1 MRSAVSA
8 ILSAPAP
15 DTRMSHPDYRQTA
28 HDHSALL
35 VLVRHIGR
43 QLKQKSF
50 ERVLE
55 RIRRVSRLRVVV
67 DPSAAAAASASGAP
81 GGPPWPREI
90 TARYVTDYPVEN
102 NDWGDFQTHRRV
114 LGLVSVG
121 KCDSQQELN
130 ELCRVHESL
139 KVKYASTLFDSR
151 CVVFGLYPD
160 GTPVISQANTV
171 TPPAHPNK
179 PLPQSPTAPCSPSP
193 PLASSEDLST
203 PSPPPYQRLGKLAD
217 NGEVNQCIEGTNS
230 IDRVSPLPED
240 DATSALIIGGIDVE
254 KMVNDD
260 AGESMKNDNPSPGSP
275 TPVISADPLQDLIE
289 DGSHPVKIPRSK
301 KKRPP
306 PPPPPE
312 QKDAPTTAEVIGQ
325 NEGQPEE
332 RRPVRPTN
340 IDLKHK
346 LKPANMSSPTLS
358 SATASTCSS
367 LPSSPSTQS
376 SSSST
381 SNPTPPA
388 APFSTPSNFKTRP
401 LFYPDLDSAIGKG
414 GQSSTLNGTQDLESA
429 MREFLASL
437 FWVLESKRLVLA
449 GNKSGTGTG
458 SSSGPLGLPSLTGS
472 AGSAITAPTSSAD
485 GNIPTLPY
493 CAPFERRDFVGLSLD
508 SRAARRRWAGRAL
521 KRLGDLSCQ
530 AGAPAQAAAAYA
542 SAAETLKAANDW
554 LWLGGAYEGHC
565 SVSVCVLYPNP
576 SLIPPLQRNASFPD
590 GILSGVTNGGSPA
603 KRRSSPTLS
612 PSRSSSSIASTP
624 SPTTC
629 SSSAQSPSPT
639 TSSPTTSLA
648 STPSS
653 SSSGSS
659 SMNGATNA
667 PDLKNCLSAD
677 EVMKKYREAIV
688 FYSQYQHAGIIEM
701 EACFKAARVAIELN
715 RPLQAASFLQN
726 VVLINPN
733 LDEEEKI
740 QRFTTLSDLYW
751 RMGFGRKASMCLRL
765 GAMRHVSPSNPQPQ
779 WDSCHSLLL
788 GALTR
793 GHKVSL
799 DPTVFPGDGLHPG
812 WPKLQI
818 QVLRELVVAA
828 RSMGN
833 GALATRHLTFLL
845 QTMWHHMS
853 IVEKKE
859 LCNLLKSLTTAHGDG
874 SPVPLVLPSTGLVVP
889 PANLTH
895 LPQALSFQVQDLA
908 PHLRPRRLQE
918 ASKEDS
924 GPFLFTPLHFGSL
937 ERSTIKNSGKMEFS
951 WVEGEVCE
959 VAMKVS
965 NPLPFELKVSNM
977 RLLTDELVFETVPSS
992 LSLPTESGP
1001 NPVSL
1006 KGIPKET
1013 GELHI
1018 LGYSTHVLGVKSNC
1032 RLRDLPIPGVP
1043 RLPRIVLKVVPA
1055 LPLANVST
1063 SLPRSATFSSL
1074 AGSSSSSGIHPR
1086 RPGVATGASDYSVV
1100 TSASTSLYAGES
1112 QECTITITNSGRVP
1126 IEMLNVTM
1134 AGIEGIWGGEIPS
1147 SDSDE
1152 DEGKMFRWSKENVAS
1167 QLPIAPGASASFTLY
1182 LYAAGKFL
1190 GGLPLEGAA
1199 GEGGPD
1205 GEDGGDYSSLA
1216 SSMLRGGSSVGPTSG
1231 SSSLPSRLGG
1241 ARDKRPDS
1249 AASFASMRSGGSLRS
1264 NSSSVSS
1271 SASTSATSG
1280 RVPHLPEL
1288 HGAHWQNSVQTIEGL
1303 LKLQYSGGPGMAG
1316 GYCRVCSVAFS
1327 MEIRPS
1333 VRLTNWDVI
1342 PAETPSQF
1350 YLVLDA
1356 VNASASELEL
1366 CYTPIKSILMEAGES
1381 CRVPIPLQRCPLSK
1395 LLSHSQRKPSPRAS
1409 PASRRMDVADVE
1421 GVICSQ
1427 HISSLVD
1434 LRWSLPGTGTRGKAS
1449 LSGFQCSREMLQII
1463 KASPLIWEV
1472 MVNSELVRPQEEIT
1486 CSVGDALCLGV
1497 RIKVC
1502 SGLGTEDP
1510 SLPGNASKIS
1520 SQTISDFHGHNNDLF
1535 DRNTSKQFESS
1546 VSQHQSDS
1554 NSETRSE
1561 LVRASEESTLSLHA
1575 LDSVPEVPSLVVSPT
1590 VVPGSS
1596 EFSNSDG
1603 SVTLPSYKFTLPK
1616 LALSLRFFQ
1625 DHRNGVNNYLL
1636 DTRLATAGAVN
1647 RVPLPQLSE
1656 GGEAYHEA
1664 SVVFFTPGQYKVD
1677 ISCSSIEEGS
1687 SGYLG
1692 KAVSESSSATTW
1704 RFVPPIEITVDD
1716 I

>member
-67 DPSAAAAASASGAP
+67 DPSAAAAASATGAP

-160 GTPVISQANTV
+160 GTPVISQANAAS
-171 TPPAHPNK
+171 PPVQPEAS
-179 PLPQSPTAPCSPSP
+179 LPQSPTVPCSPSP

-217 NGEVNQCIEGTNS
+217 NGEANPSAEGTNS
-230 IDRVSPLPED
+230 IERVSPLPED
-240 DATSALIIGGIDVE
+240 DAISALIGIGIDGE
-254 KMVNDD
+254 KIAQDGDGD
-260 AGESMKNDNPSPGSP
+260 AKKNDASSPGSP
-275 TPVISADPLQDLIE
+275 TPIISADPLQDLIE
-289 DGSHPVKIPRSK
+289 DGSQPVKIPRSK

-306 PPPPPE
+306 PPPRPE
-312 QKDAPTTAEVIGQ
+312 VKDVPSSVEVIGQ
-325 NEGQPEE
+325 NDGQSEE

-346 LKPANMSSPTLS
+346 LKPANMSSPTPS

-367 LPSSPSTQS
+367 VPSSPSPPS

-388 APFSTPSNFKTRP
+388 APFSTPPNFKTRP
-401 LFYPDLDSAIGKG
+401 LFYPDLESAIGKG
-414 GQSSTLNGTQDLESA
+414 VQSSTQNGTQDLESA

-458 SSSGPLGLPSLTGS
+458 SSTGPLGS
-472 AGSAITAPTSSAD
+472 AGSAITAPASSAD
-485 GNIPTLPY
+485 GNLPSLPY

-530 AGAPAQAAAAYA
+530 AGAPTQAAAAYA

-576 SLIPPLQRNASFPD
+576 TLIPPLQRNASFPD
-590 GILSGVTNGGSPA
+590 GILGGVTNGGSPG
-603 KRRSSPTLS
+603 KRRPSPTLS

-659 SMNGATNA
+659 SMNGAANT
-667 PDLKNCLSAD
+667 PDLRNCLSAD

-853 IVEKKE
+853 TGEKKE
-859 LCNLLKSLTTAHGDG
+859 LCNQLRSLTTAHGDG
-874 SPVPLVLPSTGLVVP
+874 SPVPLVLPTTGLVVP

-924 GPFLFTPLHFGSL
+924 GPFLFTPLHFGSM
-937 ERSTIKNSGKMEFS
+937 ERSTTKNSGKMEFS

-1001 NPVSL
+1001 HPVSL

-1032 RLRDLPIPGVP
+1032 RLRDLPLPGIP

-1055 LPLANVST
+1055 LPLATVST

-1074 AGSSSSSGIHPR
+1074 AGSSASSGIQSR
-1086 RPGVATGASDYSVV
+1086 RPGGASGTSDYSVV
-1100 TSASTSLYAGES
+1100 TSASASLYAGES
-1112 QECTITITNSGRVP
+1112 QECTITISNSGRVP

-1134 AGIEGIWGGEIPS
+1134 AGVEGVWGGEIPS

-1190 GGLPLEGAA
+1190 GGLPPEG
-1199 GEGGPD
+1199 GDGGPD

-1241 ARDKRPDS
+1241 VRDKRPDS
-1249 AASFASMRSGGSLRS
+1249 AASFASMRSGGSIRS

-1280 RVPHLPEL
+1280 RVPNLPEL

-1303 LKLQYSGGPGMAG
+1303 LKIQYSGGPGMVG
-1316 GYCRVCSVAFS
+1316 GFCRVCSVALC

-1356 VNASASELEL
+1356 INASGSELEL

-1395 LLSHSQRKPSPRAS
+1395 LLTQSNRKYSPRAS
-1409 PASRRMDVADVE
+1409 PSSRRMDAAEME

-1502 SGLGTEDP
+1502 SGLGSEDP
-1510 SLPGNASKIS
+1510 SSPGYASSSKIS
-1520 SQTISDFHGHNNDLF
+1520 SQTISESNGHNKDFSDN
-1535 DRNTSKQFESS
+1535 NKQSKHLESS
-1546 VSQHQSDS
+1546 SSQIPSDS
-1554 NSETRSE
+1554 EVKPQ
-1561 LVRASEESTLSLHA
+1561 LVKESAESTLSLQPV
-1575 LDSVPEVPSLVVSPT
+1575 DSVPEIPSLVVSPT
-1590 VVPGSS
+1590 VVPGTS
-1596 EFSNSDG
+1596 ESNPSAG
-1603 SVTLPSYKFTLPK
+1603 TLNLANYRFTLPK

-1647 RVPLPQLSE
+1647 RVPLPQLCE

-1677 ISCSSIEEGS
+1677 ISCSSVEGGA

-1692 KAVSESSSATTW
+1692 KAGSNTETSSTTTW
-1704 RFVPPIEITVDD
+1704 RFVPPIEITVEDM
-1716 I
+1716 